1 MKRDYFLLNRA
12 TTARMKDLIQAKTA
26 IHDIDEWAEYEAQ
39 LDKAIESCTGEDQ
52 AANGCQRWTRRSEE
66 RRIARTWDPA
76 PSVAR
81 QLSSDRG
88 SWRWPAG
95 S

>member
-1 MKRDYFLLNRA
+1 
-12 TTARMKDLIQAKTA
+12 MKDLIQAKTA

-66 RRIARTWDPA
+66 RRIEDLGPCALLHANCHGQRKLALACWFDESHPM
-76 PSVAR
+76 PQVR
-81 QLSSDRG
+81 DWWGRL
-88 SWRWPAG
+88 
-95 S
+95 

>member
-1 MKRDYFLLNRA
+1 
-12 TTARMKDLIQAKTA
+12 MKDLIQAKTA

-39 LDKAIESCTGEDQ
+39 LDKAIELHWRQ
-52 AANGCQRWTRRSEE
+52 AATDVVRDGRDVRKSAVSRGPGTLR
-66 RRIARTWDPA
+66 PLL
-76 PSVAR
+76 R

-88 SWRWPAG
+88 WRWPAD